1 VRGRLVDRQE
11 LRLAGVVLDV
21 TDRHEAFAAVSESER
36 RQRLLIDELNHRV
49 KNTLAIIQSIAVQTA
64 KDAETV
70 NAFSASF
77 AGRLTALS
85 STHDALTSGEWE
97 TASLRELLERELRP
111 YREDQVT
118 LKGQDIE
125 IGPRHALSFGMV
137 FHELATNAVK
147 YGALSAPSGKVD
159 VNWRAEQVEDG
170 EILVVEWRETA
181 GPSVAAPGRRG
192 FGSRLI
198 AMSVEHTLGGT
209 VQTTYAA
216 AGLTCVLR
224 VPLVKPRQLDASVGR
239 LSF

>member
-1 VRGRLVDRQE
+1 M
-11 LRLAGVVLDV
+11 
-21 TDRHEAFAAVSESER
+21 
-36 RQRLLIDELNHRV
+36 
-49 KNTLAIIQSIAVQTA
+49 
-64 KDAETV
+64 
-70 NAFSASF
+70 NAFSTSF
-77 AGRLTALS
+77 EGRLAALS
-85 STHDALTSGEWE
+85 STHDALTRGGWE

-125 IGPRHALSFGMV
+125 LGPRHALSFGMV

-147 YGALSAPSGKVD
+147 YGALSARSGRVD
-159 VNWRAEQVEDG
+159 VNWRTEPVEDG
-170 EILVVEWRETA
+170 EILVVDWRETA
-181 GPSVAAPGRRG
+181 GPSVTSPVRGG

-209 VQTTYAA
+209 VQPTYAA
-216 AGLTCVLR
+216 AGLACVLR